1 VRLSWSFALLVVI
14 TLACRDPRTMIIDMP
29 LPPPPP
35 ECGDGVIQ
43 EGEDCDG
50 SDQGT
55 GTCQSKGFD
64 MGRILCSSTCTYDTT
79 LCVKRCGNGV
89 LDLGESCDGTLGVMP
104 CTAWG
109 FNACTATCT
118 VDVSHCVMQA
128 FEAGPEL
135 DMAKGGPAAIG
146 DFSPAGPG
154 DLVMAVPSLA
164 RLEII
169 PWTMARGFDGTASRK
184 LSFLRDPRQVEI
196 VDVNGDSTLDAV
208 ALNADGSF
216 DFLVNQGATYGL
228 QTVDA
233 GCPTATFLPTNG
245 SASSS
250 VTAVGCASILEV
262 RGSGVMARATPSA
275 TGWTRAGAEVWW
287 FDATPSVHFAD
298 AGVAALPN
306 DPRLAG
312 STDLDGDGDLD
323 LAIVDRGGLGSVIVL
338 ENTGNGFAMRTTF
351 SSTAITE
358 LRVLDVDGDGQADLL
373 WTQGDAFVV
382 RRNRGSFVFTETRV
396 AMMSGTPSLA
406 VGDVDGDRDL
416 DVVITVSSGG
426 DSTKSRVF
434 LNRVR

>member
-1 VRLSWSFALLVVI
+1 MWRSSFFLTFVVVTLS
-14 TLACRDPRTMIIDMP
+14 CRDPRTMIIDMP
-29 LPPPPP
+29 PPPPPP

-55 GTCQSKGFD
+55 GTCQSMGFD
-64 MGRILCSSTCTYDTT
+64 MGRIVCSSTCTYDTS

-89 LDLGESCDGTLGVMP
+89 LDLGESCDGTLGLMP

-109 FNACTATCT
+109 FNACTSTCT
-118 VDVSHCVMQA
+118 IDTSHCVMQA

-135 DMAKGGPAAIG
+135 DMARGGPAAIG
-146 DFSPAGPG
+146 DFAPAGPG

-184 LSFLRDPRQVEI
+184 LSFLRDPQRVEI

-228 QTVDA
+228 STVDA
-233 GCPTATFLPTNG
+233 GCPSATFLPTNG

-250 VTAVGCASILEV
+250 VVAVGCASILEV
-262 RGSGVMARATPSA
+262 RAAGVTSRTTPAATQ
-275 TGWTRAGAEVWW
+275 WTRAGDEVWW
-287 FDATPSVHFAD
+287 FDSSPSVHFAD
-298 AGVAALPN
+298 AGTATLPN
-306 DPRLAG
+306 DARLAG
-312 STDLDGDGDLD
+312 AGDLDGDGDLD
-323 LAIVDRGGLGSVIVL
+323 LAIVDRGGTGAVLVL
-338 ENTGNGFAMRTTF
+338 ENTGAGFALRGTF
-351 SSTAITE
+351 STTPVTE
-358 LRVLDVDGDGQADLL
+358 LRVLDVDGDTQPDLV

-382 RRNRGSFVFTETRV
+382 RRNRAAFVFTETRV
-396 AMMSGTPSLA
+396 TMMSGTPSLA
-406 VGDVDGDRDL
+406 VGDVDGDKDL
-416 DVVITVSSGG
+416 DVVITVSTVG
-426 DSTKSRVF
+426 DATKSRVF
-434 LNRVR
+434 LNRAR